1 VAIRTT
7 LEAERD
13 IYRLFE
19 LGVRDYGFAAADR
32 YATDLREALHG
43 LSANPYM
50 VRERHETGRPVRLY
64 RFRAH
69 HILYTIDNEDV
80 LVLRVLSN
88 RQDWLHQL

>member
-1 VAIRTT
+1 VAVRTT

-13 IYRLFE
+13 IYQVFA
-19 LGVRDYGFAAADR
+19 LGARQYGFAAADL
-32 YATDLREALHG
+32 YATDLRETLNW
-43 LSANPYM
+43 LSTNPYM
-50 VRERHETGRPVRLY
+50 ARERHETGRPVRLY

-88 RQDWLHQL
+88 RQDWLHLL